1 MTRIR
6 LPHSEIPGSKLALS
20 SPRLIAEF
28 YVLHRY
34 WLSRHPLLVP
44 LFTFLCIDLTSNR
57 RLITN
62 SRIYFRNQEGISFIY
77 TNASL
82 YLIFI
87 VVQIVN
93 STCDLNKS
101 YIKNSRSFPFSQWS
115 FLTCWTW
122 YLSYIKFLIYA
133 SLFSDFFEDFWFFLV
148 FPWFLVVFRVFFKF
162 LMEFFSIFGQ

>member
-101 YIKNSRSFPFSQWS
+101 YILRI
-115 FLTCWTW
+115 L
-122 YLSYIKFLIYA
+122 A
-133 SLFSDFFEDFWFFLV
+133 VSLFRSGHSWLAELSIYLISNFEFMQ
-148 FPWFLVVFRVFFKF
+148 VFFRTF
-162 LMEFFSIFGQ
+162 LKIFEFF

>member
-101 YIKNSRSFPFSQWS
+101 YILRI
-115 FLTCWTW
+115 L
-122 YLSYIKFLIYA
+122 A
-133 SLFSDFFEDFWFFLV
+133 VSLFRIGHFWLAELGIYLISNFEFMQVFFRTFLKIFEFFWFFPG
-148 FPWFLVVFRVFFKF
+148 F
-162 LMEFFSIFGQ
+162 

>member
-101 YIKNSRSFPFSQWS
+101 YILRI
-115 FLTCWTW
+115 L
-122 YLSYIKFLIYA
+122 A
-133 SLFSDFFEDFWFFLV
+133 VSLFRSGHFWLAELGIYLISNFEFMQVFFRTFLKIFEFFWFFPD
-148 FPWFLVVFRVFFKF
+148 F
-162 LMEFFSIFGQ
+162 

>member
-101 YIKNSRSFPFSQWS
+101 YILRI
-115 FLTCWTW
+115 L
-122 YLSYIKFLIYA
+122 A
-133 SLFSDFFEDFWFFLV
+133 VSLFRSGHFWLAELGIYLISNFEFMQVFFRTFLKIFDFFWFFPG
-148 FPWFLVVFRVFFKF
+148 F
-162 LMEFFSIFGQ
+162 

>member
-101 YIKNSRSFPFSQWS
+101 YILRI
-115 FLTCWTW
+115 L
-122 YLSYIKFLIYA
+122 A
-133 SLFSDFFEDFWFFLV
+133 VSLFRSGHFWLAELGIYLISNFEFMQVFFRTFLKIFEFFWFFPG
-148 FPWFLVVFRVFFKF
+148 F
-162 LMEFFSIFGQ
+162 

>member
-101 YIKNSRSFPFSQWS
+101 YILRI
-115 FLTCWTW
+115 L
-122 YLSYIKFLIYA
+122 A
-133 SLFSDFFEDFWFFLV
+133 VSLFRSGHFWLAELSIYLISNFYFMQVFFRTFLKIFEFFWFFAD
-148 FPWFLVVFRVFFKF
+148 F
-162 LMEFFSIFGQ
+162 

>member
-62 SRIYFRNQEGISFIY
+62 SRTYFRNQEGISFIY

-101 YIKNSRSFPFSQWS
+101 YILRI
-115 FLTCWTW
+115 L
-122 YLSYIKFLIYA
+122 A
-133 SLFSDFFEDFWFFLV
+133 VSLFRIGHFWLAELGIYLISNFEFMQVFFRTFLKIFEFFWFFPG
-148 FPWFLVVFRVFFKF
+148 F
-162 LMEFFSIFGQ
+162 

>member
-101 YIKNSRSFPFSQWS
+101 YILRI
-115 FLTCWTW
+115 L
-122 YLSYIKFLIYA
+122 A
-133 SLFSDFFEDFWFFLV
+133 VSLFRSGHFWLAELGIYLISNFEFMQ
-148 FPWFLVVFRVFFKF
+148 VFFRTF
-162 LMEFFSIFGQ
+162 LKIFDFS

>member
-101 YIKNSRSFPFSQWS
+101 YILRI
-115 FLTCWTW
+115 L
-122 YLSYIKFLIYA
+122 A
-133 SLFSDFFEDFWFFLV
+133 VSLFRSGHSWLAELSIYLISNFEFMQVFFRTFLKIFEFFWFFPC
-148 FPWFLVVFRVFFKF
+148 F
-162 LMEFFSIFGQ
+162 